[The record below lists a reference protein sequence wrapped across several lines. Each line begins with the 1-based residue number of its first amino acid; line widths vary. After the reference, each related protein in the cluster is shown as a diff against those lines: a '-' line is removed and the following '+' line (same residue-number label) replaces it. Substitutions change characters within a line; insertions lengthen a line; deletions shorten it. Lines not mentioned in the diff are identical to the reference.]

1 MKIGKI
7 ENRGGVINLGEIYGN
22 VTTNINKAFED
33 ADRTDPLEILHQ
45 EILNLTELIN
55 THKSDIDDPE
65 KTLQCVGRL
74 AEEATSGSADE
85 PLVNRYLELIN
96 NATGKIPNI
105 LTNINSIK
113 SLILGFI

>member
-7 ENRGGVINLGEIYGN
+7 ENRGGIINLGEIYGD

-33 ADRTDPLEILHQ
+33 VDKTDPLEVLHQ

-65 KTLQCVGRL
+65 KTLRCVERL
-74 AEEATSGSADE
+74 AEEAISGSADE
-85 PLVNRYLELIN
+85 PIVNRYLELIN

-105 LTNINSIK
+105 LTNISSIK
-113 SLILGFI
+113 SLVLGLI